1 MGNAASVDPNTPLDE
16 IPNYNINNKPGGNDN
31 MSNQDYINSISKS
44 LTYENCDIPE
54 EKQQKVNFVDSND
67 KSNNNDYGS
76 YDNEN
81 DDDDENPTQL
91 LQQYIPYYGQGDP
104 ANDNIVRA
112 TLSSLSIQDIDSQD
126 EYGNTLLLLACQY
139 RCEDL
144 VRIMLKKGSD
154 SNAINSSGACCLH
167 FACYSESFSYNIA
180 KILLQNGSNPEVC
193 ETSYGC
199 TPLHYCAGTGNLD
212 LCKLMLNNGAS
223 IETVDY
229 YNYTCVDYAKEANNE
244 EIASFLQERL
254 DKYNAD
260 NNITGNSVMLSDSNL
275 KTHGGNIQDWTE
287 YADPISGGKYF
298 IHNSSGE
305 CLWEN
310 DLKNRLGT
318 SGSVVPNYSTPNKT
332 NSSIP
337 LSAADEEKLRNQTF
351 KVRLVAFFGKHDP
364 ARLIEIDSLSE
375 TYKGKEA
382 ELLKELCVKYNVSEE
397 PEIMA
402 FQEKMQELK
411 DNSIKKSA
419 IGFGLSISTEFTLG
433 TKNNTP
439 ATPSNKVGGGAP
451 PTPGGMDSSMVQSL
465 MNDARIKHE
474 TQLNEEK
481 TAFRA
486 TISEKDGLISKFQSQ
501 IEVLKKEKESIQS
514 EIEVI
519 KSRNEREISQGSEAY
534 NKAEIEISKL
544 EQVVSGLKMEITVLK
559 NSLDIANDRIKSSE
573 STLQNLTLGNEELI
587 KKEREAEE
595 ERANK

>member
-1 MGNAASVDPNTPLDE
+1 MGNAASVDPNTPLDQ
-16 IPNYNINNKPGGNDN
+16 IPNDNFSNKPGGDN

-44 LTYENCDIPE
+44 LTYGEESSDIPE
-54 EKQQKVNFVDSND
+54 EKQQKVNFVDSSK
-67 KSNNNDYGS
+67 KSNNDDYGS

-81 DDDDENPTQL
+81 DDDDDNPTQL

-112 TLSSLSIQDIDSQD
+112 TLSSLSIEDIDSQD

-212 LCKLMLNNGAS
+212 LCKLVLNNGAS
-223 IETVDY
+223 IETMDY

-244 EIASFLQERL
+244 EIASYLQDRL
-254 DKYNAD
+254 DKYNKV
-260 NNITGNSVMLSDSNL
+260 NNITDISGGGSSS
-275 KTHGGNIQDWTE
+275 KTLGGSIQDWTE

-298 IHNSSGE
+298 IHNTSGE

-310 DLKNRLGT
+310 DLKHHIGA
-318 SGSVVPNYSTPNKT
+318 SGSVIPGYSTPNNKS
-332 NSSIP
+332 NPVP
-337 LSAADEEKLRNQTF
+337 LSADDEAKLKHQTF

-375 TYKGKEA
+375 SYKGKEA
-382 ELLKELCVKYNVSEE
+382 ELLKELCSKYNVSEE

-411 DNSIKKSA
+411 DSSIKKSA
-419 IGFGLSISTEFTLG
+419 IGFGLSVTTEFTLG

-439 ATPSNKVGGGAP
+439 STPSSKAGGGAP

-481 TAFRA
+481 TSFRV

-501 IEVLKKEKESIQS
+501 IEVLKKEKEAIQN

-519 KSRNEREISQGSEAY
+519 KSRNERESSLGSEAY

-544 EQVVSGLKMEITVLK
+544 EQVVSSLKIEITTLK
-559 NSLDIANDRIKSSE
+559 NSLDISNDRIKSSE